1 MKRCCLLLA
10 YGLIWILLS
19 GCWDQMLLKNQRNVN
34 IGGMDRAANGML
46 QATVSIR
53 DMKTSSVG
61 PKDTNEVH
69 SVLAKTT
76 QHARQLLDQ
85 QVSGGYSS
93 SKMRV
98 LLLGEELVKQYDF
111 LPYMDVYYRDPRSPL
126 NARLAVV
133 HGKAQDTINK
143 KMVGTTV
150 IGQYMDKLIESIEDS
165 TTIPKVNLQS
175 IHPLDRGYDFVLP
188 YLINSEPYPTV
199 HGIAMFHGTQMTGN
213 LNLDESTLY
222 LLLADQMGK
231 TAQLTVEAVAERRIT
246 GFDNVTIAIQKIKR
260 ALKVKVGDDQQ
271 IDVQLNLKLKVTVTE
286 DPQNQLYKKE
296 VVDELDQLLSEELT
310 KKSKIILNK
319 MQRAHHDGF
328 GLARRL
334 MAHYPKVWNQVKE
347 NWTDNYTK
355 VRFHTQVRVEIIN
368 SGIIN

>member
-10 YGLIWILLS
+10 CGLIWVLLS
-19 GCWDQMLLKNQRNVN
+19 GCWDQRLLKNQRNVS
-34 IGGMDRAANGML
+34 IGGMDRASNGMIL
-46 QATVSIR
+46 ATVSIR
-53 DMKTSSVG
+53 DMKTSEAG
-61 PKDTNEVH
+61 PKNSNETH
-69 SVLAKTT
+69 SVIAKTT
-76 QHARQLLDQ
+76 QHARELLNQQLWG
-85 QVSGGYSS
+85 SYSS

-98 LLLGEELVKQYDF
+98 LLFGEELVKQHDF
-111 LPYMDVYYRDPRSPL
+111 LPYLDVYYRDPRSPL

-133 HGKAQDTINK
+133 HGKALDTISK
-143 KMVGTTV
+143 KMIGTTT
-150 IGQYMDKLIESIEDS
+150 IGQYLDKLIESIEDS
-165 TTIPKVNLQS
+165 STIPKVNLQS
-175 IHPLDRGYDFVLP
+175 IHPLDRGYDFALP
-188 YLINSEPYPTV
+188 YLTNSEPYPTV
-199 HGIAMFHGTQMTGN
+199 HGIAMFHGTQMTGS

-231 TAQLTVEAVAERRIT
+231 TAQLTVEAVAERKMA
-246 GFDNVTIAIQKIKR
+246 GFDYVTIAVQKIKR
-260 ALKVKVGDDQQ
+260 ALKVKVQDDQQ
-271 IDVQLNLKLKVTVTE
+271 IDVQLDLKLKVTVTE

-310 KKSKIILNK
+310 KKSKTILNK

-347 NWTDNYTK
+347 NWTDNYTQ